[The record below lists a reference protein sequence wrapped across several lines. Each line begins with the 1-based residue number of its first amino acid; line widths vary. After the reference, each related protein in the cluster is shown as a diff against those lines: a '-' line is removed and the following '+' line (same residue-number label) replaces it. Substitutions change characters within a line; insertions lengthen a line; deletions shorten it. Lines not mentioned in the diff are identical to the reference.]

1 MLQVST
7 AEYGYSG
14 DYQGGREL
22 IAENMQVKDVMTRG
36 VVTVPMESNA
46 VEIARTMADNN
57 VSAIIA
63 IEENGETFGVISD
76 VDILRK
82 MKDKNWEI
90 ASVEDI
96 MSTSVET
103 ISPSSTV
110 RDAADLM
117 VNKKVHRLIVMSEE
131 TVGAS
136 YRPIGILSAR
146 DIIKQLFQ
154 K

>member
-1 MLQVST
+1 M
-7 AEYGYSG
+7 
-14 DYQGGREL
+14 

-46 VEIARTMADNN
+46 VEIARTMAENN
-57 VSAIIA
+57 VSAIVA

-90 ASVEDI
+90 SSVEDI
-96 MSTSVET
+96 MSDSVET

-110 RDAADLM
+110 HDAADLM
-117 VNKKVHRLIVMSEE
+117 VDKKVHRLIVMSEE

>member
-1 MLQVST
+1 M
-7 AEYGYSG
+7 
-14 DYQGGREL
+14 

-57 VSAIIA
+57 VSAIVA

-90 ASVEDI
+90 SSVEDI
-96 MSTSVET
+96 MSDSVET

-110 RDAADLM
+110 HDAADLM
-117 VNKKVHRLIVMSEE
+117 VDKKVHRLIVMSEE

>member
-1 MLQVST
+1 M
-7 AEYGYSG
+7 
-14 DYQGGREL
+14 

-46 VEIARTMADNN
+46 VEIARAMSDYN
-57 VSAIIA
+57 VSAVVA
-63 IEENGETFGVISD
+63 IEDNGETFGVISD

-82 MKDKNWEI
+82 MKDNNWEI
-90 ASVEDI
+90 SSVEDI
-96 MSTSVET
+96 MSDSVET
-103 ISPSSTV
+103 INPSATV
-110 RDAADLM
+110 HDAADLM
-117 VNKKVHRLIVMSEE
+117 ATKKVHRLIVMSEE
-131 TVGAS
+131 NVGAS

>member
-1 MLQVST
+1 
-7 AEYGYSG
+7 
-14 DYQGGREL
+14 
-22 IAENMQVKDVMTRG
+22 MQVKDVMTRG

-57 VSAIIA
+57 VSAIVA

-90 ASVEDI
+90 SSVEDI
-96 MSTSVET
+96 MSDSVET

-110 RDAADLM
+110 HDAADLM
-117 VNKKVHRLIVMSEE
+117 VDKKVHRLIVMSEE

>member
-1 MLQVST
+1 M
-7 AEYGYSG
+7 
-14 DYQGGREL
+14 EL

-36 VVTVPMESNA
+36 VVTVPMGSNA

-96 MSTSVET
+96 MSDSVET
-103 ISPSSTV
+103 ITPSATV
-110 RDAADLM
+110 HDAADLM
-117 VNKKVHRLIVMSEE
+117 VQKKVHRLIVMSEE

-136 YRPIGILSAR
+136 YRPVGILSAR

>member
-1 MLQVST
+1 M
-7 AEYGYSG
+7 
-14 DYQGGREL
+14 EL

-46 VEIARTMADNN
+46 VEIAKAMADNS
-57 VSAIIA
+57 VSAIVA
-63 IEENGETFGVISD
+63 IEDNGETFGVISD

-96 MSTSVET
+96 MSDSVET
-103 ISPSSTV
+103 INPSATV
-110 RDAADLM
+110 HDAAELM
-117 VNKKVHRLIVMSEE
+117 AAKKVHRLIVMSEE

>member
-1 MLQVST
+1 MK
-7 AEYGYSG
+7 
-14 DYQGGREL
+14 L

-57 VSAIIA
+57 VSAIVA
-63 IEENGETFGVISD
+63 IEDNGETFGVISD

-96 MSTSVET
+96 MSDSVET

-110 RDAADLM
+110 HDAADLM
-117 VNKKVHRLIVMSEE
+117 VSKKVHRLIVMSEE

>member
-1 MLQVST
+1 M
-7 AEYGYSG
+7 
-14 DYQGGREL
+14 EL
-22 IAENMQVKDVMTRG
+22 IAENMQIKDVMTRG

-90 ASVEDI
+90 SSVEDI
-96 MSTSVET
+96 MSDSVET
-103 ISPSSTV
+103 ISPSSTL

-117 VNKKVHRLIVMSEE
+117 VDKKVHRLIVMSEE

-136 YRPIGILSAR
+136 YRPIGIISAR

>member
-1 MLQVST
+1 M
-7 AEYGYSG
+7 
-14 DYQGGREL
+14 EL
-22 IAENMQVKDVMTRG
+22 IAESMQVKDVMTRG

-46 VEIARTMADNN
+46 VEIARAMADNN
-57 VSAIIA
+57 VSAIVA
-63 IEENGETFGVISD
+63 VEEKGETFGVISD

-96 MSTSVET
+96 MSGSVET

-146 DIIKQLFQ
+146 DIIKELFQ

>member
-1 MLQVST
+1 M
-7 AEYGYSG
+7 
-14 DYQGGREL
+14 

-57 VSAIIA
+57 VSAIVA
-63 IEENGETFGVISD
+63 IEDNGETFGVISD

-96 MSTSVET
+96 MSDSVET

-110 RDAADLM
+110 HDAADLM
-117 VNKKVHRLIVMSEE
+117 VSKKVHRLIVMSEE

>member
-1 MLQVST
+1 M
-7 AEYGYSG
+7 
-14 DYQGGREL
+14 
-22 IAENMQVKDVMTRG
+22 IAENIQVKDVMTRG
-36 VVTVPMESNA
+36 VVTVPMDSNA

-57 VSAIIA
+57 VSAIVA

-90 ASVEDI
+90 SSVEDI
-96 MSTSVET
+96 MSDLVET
-103 ISPSSTV
+103 INPSSTV

-136 YRPIGILSAR
+136 YRPVGILSAR

>member
-1 MLQVST
+1 M
-7 AEYGYSG
+7 
-14 DYQGGREL
+14 

-46 VEIARTMADNN
+46 VEIAKAMADNS
-57 VSAIIA
+57 VSAIVA
-63 IEENGETFGVISD
+63 IEDNGETFGVISD

-82 MKDKNWEI
+82 MKDNNWEI

-96 MSTSVET
+96 MSDSVET
-103 ISPSSTV
+103 INPSATV
-110 RDAADLM
+110 HDAAELM
-117 VNKKVHRLIVMSEE
+117 AAKKVHRLIVMSEE

>member
-1 MLQVST
+1 M
-7 AEYGYSG
+7 
-14 DYQGGREL
+14 EL

-46 VEIARTMADNN
+46 AEMAKAMADHG

-63 IEENGETFGVISD
+63 IEENGETFGVVSD

-90 ASVEDI
+90 SSVEDV
-96 MSTSVET
+96 MSDSVET
-103 ISPSSTV
+103 INPSATV
-110 RDAADLM
+110 HDAADLM
-117 VNKKVHRLIVMSEE
+117 VQKKVHRLIVMSEE

>member
-1 MLQVST
+1 
-7 AEYGYSG
+7 
-14 DYQGGREL
+14 L

-46 VEIARTMADNN
+46 VEIARTMAENN
-57 VSAIIA
+57 VSAIVA

-90 ASVEDI
+90 SSVEDI
-96 MSTSVET
+96 MSDSVET

-110 RDAADLM
+110 HDAADLM
-117 VNKKVHRLIVMSEE
+117 VDKKVHRLIVMSEE

>member
-1 MLQVST
+1 M
-7 AEYGYSG
+7 
-14 DYQGGREL
+14 

-46 VEIARTMADNN
+46 VEIARAMADNN
-57 VSAIIA
+57 VSAIVA
-63 IEENGETFGVISD
+63 IEDNGETFGVISD

-82 MKDKNWEI
+82 MKDNNWEI
-90 ASVEDI
+90 SSVEDI
-96 MSTSVET
+96 MSDSVET
-103 ISPSSTV
+103 INPSATV
-110 RDAADLM
+110 HDAADLM